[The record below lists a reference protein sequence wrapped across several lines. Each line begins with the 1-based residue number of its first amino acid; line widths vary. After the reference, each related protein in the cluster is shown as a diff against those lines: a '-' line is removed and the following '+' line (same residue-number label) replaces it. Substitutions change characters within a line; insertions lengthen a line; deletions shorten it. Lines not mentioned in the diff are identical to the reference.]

1 MGGGVN
7 PVQAAVL
14 IGNLPQN
21 NDGGNTTT
29 FPTNSIPT
37 IKAIAFTLPTGKN
50 YSLDNVILRLSGFS
64 ATSASP
70 IVQIRNDVGT
80 SDPGS
85 TILASFTNPSSLGGT
100 NNYTFTPVSP
110 FTFSAATK
118 YWLYVTSTTGTNFGW
133 RSSSPNKA
141 ATGIP
146 GITRNEI
153 RASVNGAAFS
163 NSTVLNTF
171 QINATAIPEPSAI
184 GALSLLGL
192 SLLASK
198 GRRREG

>member
-1 MGGGVN
+1 M
-7 PVQAAVL
+7 
-14 IGNLPQN
+14 
-21 NDGGNTTT
+21 
-29 FPTNSIPT
+29 
-37 IKAIAFTLPTGKN
+37 IKAFAFTLPTGKN

-64 ATSASP
+64 STSASP

-80 SDPGS
+80 SNPGS
-85 TILASFTNPSSLGGT
+85 TILASFTNPSGLAGI
-100 NNYTFTPVSP
+100 NNYTFTKVSP

-133 RSSSPNKA
+133 RASSPSKA

-146 GITRNEI
+146 GITTNQI
-153 RASVNGAAFS
+153 RVTNGIGAFV

-171 QINATAIPEPSAI
+171 QINATEVIPPPVTTPEPSAI

-192 SLLASK
+192 GLLASK